1 MDQAEIVEILKN
13 EGLDLAEDMAV
24 NAVHGSI
31 KLLKTMLPKINPV
44 VAMILTPMLDQLE
57 PVLLSIIDK
66 IDGEDDP
73 EY

>member
-1 MDQAEIVEILKN
+1 MNEKEIIEILRD

-24 NAVHGSI
+24 QAVKGAI
-31 KLLKTMLPKINPV
+31 KLIKSMLPKINPV
-44 VAMILTPMLDQLE
+44 VSMLLGPMLDQLE
-57 PVLLSIIDK
+57 PILLGIIDK

>member
-1 MDQAEIVEILKN
+1 MESNEIVDVLKS

-24 NAVHGSI
+24 NAVRGAI
-31 KLLKTMLPKINPV
+31 KLIKAMLPKVNPV
-44 VAMILTPMLDQLE
+44 VSVLISPLLDQLE
-57 PVLLSIIDK
+57 PILLGVIDH